1 MQENG
6 SFPDHI
12 KQVQLLIMDEVADHM
27 KDAFLYGTGYRT
39 VTGRFPTGKSVLANQ
54 VLANSITS
62 SVLRRT
68 RENEFAIPTGLFQTE
83 HQRLM
88 MAPEHI
94 TPPNNTNE
102 DRHYLCLTPSEYRDF
117 SECIQAGCYL
127 NREGQWCRL
136 RKAKTKKLK
145 NLRYKINRSPYLMA
159 SLIWQA
165 QLRIIEGEL
174 SRRRAEPR
182 HAKP

>member
-6 SFPDHI
+6 SVPEYI
-12 KQVQLLIMDEVADHM
+12 KRTQLLIMDEAADHM
-27 KDAFLYGTGYRT
+27 KDALLYGTGYRT
-39 VTGRFPTGKSVLANQ
+39 ITGRFPTGKSVLASQ

-62 SVLRRT
+62 SVLRRA
-68 RENEFAIPTGLFQTE
+68 RENEFAIPAGLFQTE

-88 MAPEHI
+88 MAPDHI
-94 TPPNNTNE
+94 TPPINTKE
-102 DRHYLCLTPSEYRDF
+102 DRHYLCLSPSEYRDF

-127 NREGQWCRL
+127 NREGQWCKL

-145 NLRYKINRSPYLMA
+145 NLRYKIIRSPYLMS

-165 QLRIIEGEL
+165 QLQMIEGQI

-182 HAKP
+182 YAKP